1 MVGVYNRKLFRKTPA
16 RDQLN
21 RMGGILASSD
31 ALIQEALGTAYAA
44 PTPSDLGPMR
54 MPQPQP
60 VMQQPRPQVQAQ
72 PFQGIVGAL
81 PVDQQA
87 MPVDQQ
93 AMPAEEPMME
103 QSMGAPMGME
113 PMPAEE
119 PMMEEMPEAMPPGM
133 PPSAQMAPVAFQEG
147 GVVRTTGVEQGG
159 FGGRFGGGFLP
170 PGAIPGGN
178 ATVPLPEGVDITAP
192 AGEVAPAVSADAATT
207 MAEAAMDIAQDID
220 TAPPEET
227 GARIVETAA
236 GMGAETSGDL
246 QTDLASIYQQLTGD
260 AAAFEKNIDDLN
272 RGIIG
277 AAIAAGTSAR
287 ATQNIAQGLLVG
299 LQGARETEDRRA
311 KTAQALRQAVL
322 QAAGRAQGGGGGG
335 AGSQNYESPID
346 AFSKLYT
353 GIINQGI
360 DAFEIPEGMAFE
372 DYAAQ
377 QAERMITRM
386 YTPEQLVGTRLEG
399 LHSRTGAPVPGP
411 QAVDEGVPAL
421 TDAQVQDMLGKA
433 RAALAQGKSRAAVE
447 DTLRS
452 MGIDPGLL

>member
-1 MVGVYNRKLFRKTPA
+1 
-16 RDQLN
+16 
-21 RMGGILASSD
+21 
-31 ALIQEALGTAYAA
+31 
-44 PTPSDLGPMR
+44 
-54 MPQPQP
+54 
-60 VMQQPRPQVQAQ
+60 
-72 PFQGIVGAL
+72 
-81 PVDQQA
+81 
-87 MPVDQQ
+87 
-93 AMPAEEPMME
+93 
-103 QSMGAPMGME
+103 
-113 PMPAEE
+113 
-119 PMMEEMPEAMPPGM
+119 MMEEMPEAMPPGM

-311 KTAQALRQAVL
+311 QTAQALRQAVL